1 MSTTRSRS
9 LRHRPS
15 RTIPALL
22 TALILLAFGTAAVW
36 AGIAALQGDTQVI
49 ESAAGIGTRTPW
61 NSPAGYTIAGGL
73 LAVGLILLI
82 TALAPGKYNALRLNA
97 SSGGDGSRKRPADPI
112 EYVIG
117 RRALGRLA
125 RTRAEHVDGVEF
137 ATAKVSPQRVDVT
150 VATYLVDTTALHGK
164 VQQTLEQAVADL
176 DPVTRP
182 RIGVSINTRRLD

>member
-15 RTIPALL
+15 RTIPAIL
-22 TALILLAFGTAAVW
+22 TALILLALGAAAVW
-36 AGIAALQGDTQVI
+36 VGIVALQGETQVI
-49 ESAAGIGTRTPW
+49 ESAAAIPAGTPW
-61 NSPAGYTIAGGL
+61 NSPVGYAIAVGL
-73 LAVGLILLI
+73 LVVGLILLI
-82 TALAPGKYNALRLNA
+82 TALAPGKYNALLLNA
-97 SSGGDGSRKRPADPI
+97 SSGDGSRARSTDPV

-125 RTRAEHVDGVEF
+125 RTRAEHVDGVES
-137 ATAKVSPQRVDVT
+137 ATAKVSPRRIDVRVD
-150 VATYLVDTTALHGK
+150 TYLVDTTALQGK

-176 DPVTRP
+176 DTVTRP